1 MKEKKKMIKRQELV
15 NDILDVYDY
24 IDTLELENERLKGA
38 IPKVQ
43 TQEKVPTF
51 IDVLMIEKGKKEV
64 FRYATYSWNQVDC
77 KYDEEA
83 DTYNFTSYNN
93 WLSKKIVN
101 DKIPNS
107 MSFYDFTTYF
117 KSELLEMYKKEK
129 EEALKEAKE
138 NE

>member
-1 MKEKKKMIKRQELV
+1 MIKRQELV

-24 IDTLELENERLKGA
+24 IDVLEMENERLKNA
-38 IPKVQ
+38 IPKNFKK
-43 TQEKVPTF
+43 EKDVSF
-51 IDVLMIEKGKKEV
+51 IDVLMIEEGKKEV

-93 WLSKKIVN
+93 WLSKKIAN

-107 MSFYDFTTYF
+107 MSFEDFVTYF
-117 KSELLEMYKKEK
+117 KSELLEAYAKEK